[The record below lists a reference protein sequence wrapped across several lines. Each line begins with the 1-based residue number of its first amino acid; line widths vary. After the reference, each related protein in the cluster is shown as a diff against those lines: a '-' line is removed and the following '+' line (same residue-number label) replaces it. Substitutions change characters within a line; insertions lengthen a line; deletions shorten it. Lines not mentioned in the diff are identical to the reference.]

1 MIGSCIIDNV
11 DIWAYGAFIERD
23 GSNDFLSF
31 PTRRTPDF
39 NDWSEYDGLEV
50 DLSDLSFEAK
60 KVSVNYVILGDDETV
75 FKQRLN
81 AFRTLHFKAGYRNV
95 YVREFNKTF
104 TLRFVGFSRYKHK
117 GGMVNNRS
125 KRGYLTADY
134 IMDDPLQM
142 YSTAIDTP
150 ISQSKIRTY
159 TKINQIGLSQ
169 FGIIV
174 QDVYST
180 ALRPASA
187 KKVLERKS
195 DHLDGMWADVDEI
208 ASTQLHEVMIDC
220 TMKANSVSELN
231 TNLTALF
238 NNMNITT
245 PLTVDVAGQRFACYY
260 TKMSRF
266 KKEAPFKRSVRVSFT
281 LHLQEFSEIQIARIL
296 ATQSNIAL
304 ITQSGIL
311 ISLDV

>member
-31 PTRRTPDF
+31 PSRRTPDF
-39 NDWSEYDGLEV
+39 NDWSEYDGLDV

-104 TLRFVGFSRYKHK
+104 KLRFVGFSKYRHQ

-134 IMDDPLQM
+134 MMDDPLQM

-195 DHLDGMWADVDEI
+195 DHLDGMWADVGVQSKR
-208 ASTQLHEVMIDC
+208 ASRQITIRCIMTATTLNEFYINYYALFKQMNSTAAIKITSANEVIDC
-220 TMKANSVSELN
+220 
-231 TNLTALF
+231 
-238 NNMNITT
+238 
-245 PLTVDVAGQRFACYY
+245 YY
-260 TKMSRF
+260 SKMSNF
-266 KKEAPFKRSVRVSFT
+266 KKEAPFKRKIKVTFE
-281 LHLQEFSEIQIARIL
+281 LNFNEI
-296 ATQSNIAL
+296 
-304 ITQSGIL
+304 
-311 ISLDV
+311 

>member
-1 MIGSCIIDNV
+1 M
-11 DIWAYGAFIERD
+11 
-23 GSNDFLSF
+23 
-31 PTRRTPDF
+31 
-39 NDWSEYDGLEV
+39 
-50 DLSDLSFEAK
+50 
-60 KVSVNYVILGDDETV
+60 ILGDDETV

-104 TLRFVGFSRYKHK
+104 KLRFVGFSKYRHQ

-134 IMDDPLQM
+134 MMDDPLQM

-195 DHLDGMWADVDEI
+195 DYLDGMWADVDEI

-231 TNLTALF
+231 
-238 NNMNITT
+238 NMNITT
-245 PLTVDVAGQRFACYY
+245 PLTVDVAAQRFACYY

-266 KKEAPFKRSVRVSFT
+266 KKEAPFKRSIRVSFT